1 MRILQADDG
10 NFLEHSVAVMER
22 KERFDVTSEAID
34 ARYMALELGNG
45 ATKKPTTDTLERA
58 EAKALSC
65 GKDSDN
71 VADYFALCRS
81 FCEQYGRRSWIH
93 AGCDSDLRIVLS

>member
-45 ATKKPTTDTLERA
+45 AK
-58 EAKALSC
+58 S
-65 GKDSDN
+65 
-71 VADYFALCRS
+71 
-81 FCEQYGRRSWIH
+81 QQ
-93 AGCDSDLRIVLS
+93 RIL